1 MNVRSDTME
10 IKNMTKKTVIP
21 PELVHKLEWKEGV
34 ELAGEIRRGKLTLA
48 PPKEEDPKGRSAD

>member
-1 MNVRSDTME
+1 ME